1 MSYRSYGRAFK
12 LVPTYKKDG
21 TEGKPRK
28 EYVFLNAVI
37 DSENVPE
44 GLFSIDPTK
53 SMVKTITFTN
63 GIAEDIAIPELWHGR
78 VFLKNSTQEVKGA
91 LNLIECKGTP
101 NLKELYTKAKEHPTY
116 RFYGGCLLAVEG
128 VPVGMFDEGQAKEF
142 GILGKEEPNLL
153 FTDGKYDMFSTM
165 ELSEVEDWGEELV
178 KEYFVKKKKVATKVP
193 NIARPKKPKKEKVP
207 KEARVRAVAKPKVN
221 KKKEVFSSIFSEKV
235 DF

>member
-28 EYVFLNAVI
+28 EYVFLNAVV
-37 DSENVPE
+37 DSETVPE
-44 GLFSIDPTK
+44 GLFSIDPNK

-63 GIAEDIAIPELWHGR
+63 GVADGVAIPEAWHGR
-78 VFLKNSTQEVKGA
+78 VFLKDSTKVVKGA
-91 LNLIECKGTP
+91 LNLIKCKGTP
-101 NLKELYTKAKEHPTY
+101 NLKEIYNKAKENPTY

-142 GILGKEEPNLL
+142 GILGKEEPIIL
-153 FTDGKYDMFSTM
+153 FNDGKYDMFSFM
-165 ELSEVEDWGEELV
+165 DLSEVEDWGEEFV
-178 KEYFVKKKKVATKVP
+178 KEYYVKKKKVVGKVA
-193 NIARPKKPKKEKVP
+193 NISRPKKPKKEKVP
-207 KEARVRAVAKPKVN
+207 REARVRTVAKPKVS

-235 DF
+235 EF